1 MFDLRIKRNTV
12 CPACHSIYMPTFQP
26 GSVPPAYAKFC
37 TNHPHPESAKCGEA
51 LLRQGNDGKAT
62 PIKPFVYHNFNDYV
76 AGLLSRPDLEDAMD
90 KSCDTLLEELKQP
103 PTAYVRDIWQADFL
117 REMKGPNGK
126 TLFVNRGSEGQFLF
140 SLNVDFLNIEGMRI
154 RGSKTSVG
162 LISMVCLDLPPEIC
176 YKLENMYV
184 AGIVPGPKQ
193 PSITEL
199 NPYIE
204 PLMDQ
209 LVQSWR
215 RGTWFSCTT
224 CHPSGQLTCSAIA
237 AAVMDLPTTCH
248 TSQLA
253 LFSSHHFCTVC
264 QCYHVLNLDRIDH
277 ANWKE

>member
-1 MFDLRIKRNTV
+1 
-12 CPACHSIYMPTFQP
+12 
-26 GSVPPAYAKFC
+26 
-37 TNHPHPESAKCGEA
+37 
-51 LLRQGNDGKAT
+51 
-62 PIKPFVYHNFNDYV
+62 
-76 AGLLSRPDLEDAMD
+76 
-90 KSCDTLLEELKQP
+90 
-103 PTAYVRDIWQADFL
+103 
-117 REMKGPNGK
+117 MKGPNGK

-176 YKLENMYV
+176 YKPENMYV

-209 LVQSWR
+209 LVQSWCR
-215 RGTWFSCTT
+215 RTWFSCTT

-248 TSQLA
+248 TSQLV

-264 QCYHVLNLDRIDH
+264 QCYHVDEPGN
-277 ANWKE
+277 